1 MNDKKEYMIQCK
13 VSREV
18 YERLQKKVEEG
29 RMKSIYELLQY
40 LVSSFLKI
48 ADTDVELDEVSE
60 DLYVFAIM
68 FEGWMNEKNRVVTAK
83 PSGNKELKMTD
94 SINIFSEKGKK
105 GHVCKIIKVNGS
117 EIKTNGSIIAALDI
131 LLKKLFPSTYC
142 KMIDI
147 GKNIGEDSV
156 LNVIEYMIGE
166 AAKKGL
172 TEKVNPFSPVYNSNE
187 YGNVPKRKRK
197 KSINDE

>member
-105 GHVCKIIKVNGS
+105 GHVCKMIKVNGS

>member
-40 LVSSFLKI
+40 LVSSFLKV

-68 FEGWMNEKNRVVTAK
+68 FEGWMNEKN
-83 PSGNKELKMTD
+83 S
-94 SINIFSEKGKK
+94 
-105 GHVCKIIKVNGS
+105 
-117 EIKTNGSIIAALDI
+117 
-131 LLKKLFPSTYC
+131 
-142 KMIDI
+142 
-147 GKNIGEDSV
+147 
-156 LNVIEYMIGE
+156 
-166 AAKKGL
+166 
-172 TEKVNPFSPVYNSNE
+172 
-187 YGNVPKRKRK
+187 
-197 KSINDE
+197 

>member
-48 ADTDVELDEVSE
+48 ADTDVELDKVSE

-156 LNVIEYMIGE
+156 LNVIEYMIEE

>member
-40 LVSSFLKI
+40 LVSSFLKV

-68 FEGWMNEKNRVVTAK
+68 FEGWMNEKNRVITTK

-94 SINIFSEKGKK
+94 SINIYSEIGKK
-105 GHVCKIIKVNGS
+105 SHVCKTIKVNGN
-117 EIKTNGSIIAALDI
+117 EVTTNGSIIVALDI
-131 LLKKLFPSTYC
+131 LLKKLFPTMYGQLA
-142 KMIDI
+142 DV
-147 GKNIGEDSV
+147 GRNIGEDSI
-156 LNVIEYMIGE
+156 LGVIEYMIQE

-172 TEKVNPFSPVYNSNE
+172 IEKINPFAAVYYSNE
-187 YGNVPKRKRK
+187 YGLVPKKKRN

>member
-40 LVSSFLKI
+40 LVSSFLKV

-105 GHVCKIIKVNGS
+105 GHVCKMIKVNGS

-156 LNVIEYMIGE
+156 LNVIEYMIEE

-172 TEKVNPFSPVYNSNE
+172 TEKVNPFFPIYNSNE

>member
-147 GKNIGEDSV
+147 GNNIGEDSV
-156 LNVIEYMIGE
+156 LNVIEYMIEE

-187 YGNVPKRKRK
+187 YENVPKRKRK

>member
-40 LVSSFLKI
+40 LVSSFLKV
-48 ADTDVELDEVSE
+48 ADTDVELDKVSE

-156 LNVIEYMIGE
+156 LNVIEYMIEE